1 MRKEVR
7 RGLKLLL
14 LLLLMEL
21 LREMGSSNGISWL
34 LLLAVRVGSLRVLR
48 VTRMVLNLSGKRRL
62 LNRRRRP
69 LVRMLLLL
77 LRDPSSLLL
86 LLLDRVLLKLL
97 SCELRFG
104 PPYLSTGLDAVLVIG
119 GREVLLLRRVVALV
133 GWLLVRGERVR
144 MRLRGLGQPNVGL

>member
-7 RGLKLLL
+7 RGLK

-77 LRDPSSLLL
+77 RDPSSLLL

-97 SCELRFG
+97 SCEFWFG

-119 GREVLLLRRVVALV
+119 GREVLLLLRRVVALV